1 MCIIKLTIRTVGVRK
16 PRVHW
21 GISVMM
27 EKMVVQDTG
36 CSDPLTSVGSDC
48 VRCSEGL
55 KWFLLILFV
64 FPHCTLAF
72 SHVCTVNSFH
82 HWVRE
87 QRTYIRIDNEKIKY

>member
-55 KWFLLILFV
+55 EVVPTDPLCVPPLYV
-64 FPHCTLAF
+64 
-72 SHVCTVNSFH
+72 SF
-82 HWVRE
+82 
-87 QRTYIRIDNEKIKY
+87 